1 MEATIE
7 ELKELRQAWED
18 RLINLAR
25 LPKPSRMAVYYAM
38 EKVRAYHVEIC
49 ELEAELEASKNRL
62 AKHGIM
68 FG

>member
-1 MEATIE
+1 M
-7 ELKELRQAWED
+7 
-18 RLINLAR
+18 INLAR